1 MIDMTAKEHFLRIED
16 KQLREVL
23 LSNLEKYDKGWKN
36 NYSIPTDALV
46 QFNWELTE
54 QGEEVW
60 HQCWN
65 RLTFQPYY
73 DKYGKSEDAN
83 PLDESELRK
92 KAQLT
97 HESHYKSLVPLSNIG
112 YECMLDFAKY
122 YHSIQAKESK
132 EGKFI
137 VLYDSTMPNFDSF
150 EEAVQRA
157 KGKNDKHLQIFKLV
171 AEVEKVT
178 TINVKDV

>member
-1 MIDMTAKEHFLRIED
+1 MTAKEHFLRIED

-73 DKYGKSEDAN
+73 DKYGKSEQTPMMQLRGNIIFRLQIIEKTLPGD
-83 PLDESELRK
+83 LRRELRRNLQSILDDIDGVYIPIEQQAFEDAFDVGIK
-92 KAQLT
+92 EEYEHNAYGAAYTYEDGRDYYNQT
-97 HESHYKSLVPLSNIG
+97 YKS
-112 YECMLDFAKY
+112 
-122 YHSIQAKESK
+122 
-132 EGKFI
+132 
-137 VLYDSTMPNFDSF
+137 
-150 EEAVQRA
+150 
-157 KGKNDKHLQIFKLV
+157 
-171 AEVEKVT
+171 
-178 TINVKDV
+178 